1 MIKARRFKKMA
12 LARYAKQSLFDW
24 GDTDA
29 TELDQWFDSLV
40 EIIKNE
46 RPGASNNED

>member
-12 LARYAKQSLFDW
+12 LARYARQSLFDW

-29 TELDQWFDSLV
+29 SELDEWFDSLV

-46 RPGASNNED
+46 KPGTMSTEG